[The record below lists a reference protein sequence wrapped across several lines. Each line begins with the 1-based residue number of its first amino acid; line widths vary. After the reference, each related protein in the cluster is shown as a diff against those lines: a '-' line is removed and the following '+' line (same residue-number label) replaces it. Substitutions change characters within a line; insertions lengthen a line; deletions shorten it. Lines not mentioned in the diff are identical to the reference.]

1 MLEMKKWTRFL
12 APMALAVGLLLDPAS
27 AQLVPASTT
36 QPVIVK
42 EARGK
47 RANRRLRRKLKQK
60 NRKLKRRNRKLRK
73 TRRQRNRLRRKN
85 NQKGRRIAQLRGQLG
100 ELRRVDNQRYQ
111 ALMAALQRATVNPGS
126 TVSIDNDVVVPP
138 STIMPAFP
146 GLSVGDI
153 RVIVHNQEEDG
164 EETQPVPVAECKE
177 ECEDGSPF
185 TPDEGEDDGYD
196 RGHEDGKK
204 EVADIVYARLRDD
217 AEAGRAT
224 DAETIQALL
233 KELGYKVEVREDDE
247 DDTKSWMAREGATL
261 QDSVD

>member
-1 MLEMKKWTRFL
+1 MLEMKKWTRCL

-27 AQLVPASTT
+27 AQVAPASAT
-36 QPVIVK
+36 QQVIVK

-47 RANRRLRRKLKQK
+47 RARRRLRRKLNRK
-60 NRKLKRRNRKLRK
+60 NRTLRK

-126 TVSIDNDVVVPP
+126 SVSIDNDVVVPP
-138 STIMPAFP
+138 STIIPAFP
-146 GLSVGDI
+146 GLSIGDI
-153 RVIVHNQEEDG
+153 RVVVHNREDG
-164 EETQPVPVAECKE
+164 GEEAQPVPIAECKE

-204 EVADIVYARLRDD
+204 EVAEIVYARLRDD
-217 AEAGRAT
+217 AAAGRAT
-224 DAETIQALL
+224 NAETIQALL
-233 KELGYKVEVREDDE
+233 KELGYEVEVAEDDE
-247 DDTKSWMAREGATL
+247 DDTKSWMAREGAAL